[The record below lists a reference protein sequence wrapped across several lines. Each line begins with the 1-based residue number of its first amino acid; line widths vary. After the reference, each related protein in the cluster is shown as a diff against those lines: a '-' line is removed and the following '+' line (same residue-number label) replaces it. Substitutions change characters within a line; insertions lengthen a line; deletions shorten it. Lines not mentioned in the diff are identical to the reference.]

1 MVARGPA
8 LPPLSLAA
16 FLRSL
21 LPAQPAPCPHGAGA
35 RAAFRQPGCVSPALR
50 LCSGATRP
58 GLGLWP
64 PTRLTLAGHPKGFLS
79 QRRRWLGGPAQPQ
92 ATR

>member
-35 RAAFRQPGCVSPALR
+35 RAAFRKPGCISPVETAPRGHSAGPGPLGPHPAVPSRLPSLR
-50 LCSGATRP
+50 L
-58 GLGLWP
+58 
-64 PTRLTLAGHPKGFLS
+64 
-79 QRRRWLGGPAQPQ
+79 RRWLRGPAQPR

>member
-8 LPPLSLAA
+8 LPLLSLAA

-35 RAAFRQPGCVSPALR
+35 RAAFCKPGCISPVRR
-50 LCSGATRP
+50 LCSVATRP
-58 GLGLWP
+58 GLGLWAHS
-64 PTRLTLAGHPKGFLS
+64 RLTPGRSSERFLS
-79 QRRRWLGGPAQPQ
+79 QWRWLGVPAEPE
-92 ATR
+92 AIR